1 VKKRLLV
8 AIVAALLAATGALPA
23 GAGSQETTDVLNQ
36 GGTGVYAEDGAT
48 LNRTPNGLR
57 ITVTVPTPAPGRYV
71 YPAGAEIG
79 HPEIFTLWAFVF
91 NQPDQ
96 CVGDCDGGDFGGAA
110 EVAVYNVAGHFS
122 AGQSMTFTG
131 HVGVGEA
138 SAGLGTLNNPEG
150 AEVHVALAPHGGVS
164 ARALPQEFR
173 SPAGSPVCG
182 CWWVSLFK

>member
-1 VKKRLLV
+1 MKVRLRV
-8 AIVAALLAATGALPA
+8 TIVAVLLAATGALPA
-23 GAGSQETTDVLNQ
+23 GAGSQETTDVMNQ
-36 GGTGVYAEDGAT
+36 GGAGVYAEDGAT

-57 ITVTVPTPAPGRYV
+57 ITVTVPTPEPGTYV
-71 YPAGAEIG
+71 YPAGGEVG
-79 HPEIFTLWAFVF
+79 HPEVFTLWAFVF

-96 CVGDCDGGDFGGAA
+96 CVGDCDGGDFGGPAD
-110 EVAVYNVAGHFS
+110 VAVYNVAGHFS

-173 SPAGSPVCG
+173 IPAGSPVCA
-182 CWWVSLFK
+182 CWWVALFK